1 MEIYALDYETYYDK
15 RCSIR
20 TLGPLGYFSHPEFDA
35 YLLTVKGTDGTE
47 FVGHPKEFNWDLLI
61 GNTAL
66 SHNAAFD
73 ETLYLY
79 GATQSWW
86 PRIDPAA
93 WHCTADLAAYVRIPR
108 SLKGATSTAFGLEID
123 KSTRDNMSGKKW
135 ESMTDE
141 FRAEVSAYAIKDSE
155 LCLRLWEEFS
165 DRWPEEERII
175 STLNRRICQGGIP
188 IDTGLLKKQL
198 EIINEKLFEAESNI
212 PWLGSKPLLSRAAFD
227 EECQKA
233 GLEPPASLAKTNPE
247 SKKWMDYNGQ
257 KHDWI
262 AATQN
267 WRRINALKKKVESFD
282 VATMPDGRYYG
293 GFMYFGAHTGRF
305 SGSGGNLNL
314 QNLPRDEM
322 FGINLRHLISTAPDK
337 RLVVADL
344 SQIEVR
350 TLCWLAGDWAMLD
363 EIEKCNDIYEAFAI
377 RFGRWKT
384 EQGEL
389 KQDPKLR
396 HKVKAMVL
404 GCGYG
409 AGKKRFAEMSG
420 MDQKDADDAVDLYR
434 STMESVTKLWRK
446 YNIDISG
453 AYNLTQQRIPT
464 PFTVDLPSGRILDY
478 GLIKT
483 DKMEEGEGRLQYMAH
498 FPKGAKMVPIKLWGG
513 FVAENASQALARD
526 IFSDMLVR
534 VARAGHK
541 IIMHVHD
548 EIVVEANKDEAD
560 QALSDLLK
568 IMSTPPQWIPDIPLD
583 AEGAILTRYTK

>member
-1 MEIYALDYETYYDK
+1 MKIYALDYETYYDK
-15 RCSIR
+15 RCSIK
-20 TLGPLGYFSHPEFDA
+20 TLGPLGYFSHPDFDA
-35 YLLTVKGTDGTE
+35 YMLTVKGTDGTE
-47 FVGHPKEFNWDLLI
+47 FVGHPKDFNWDLLN

-79 GATQSWW
+79 GTTKAWW
-86 PRIDPAA
+86 PEVQPAE
-93 WHCTADLAAYVRIPR
+93 WHCTADLAAYCRLPR
-108 SLKGATSTAFGLEID
+108 SLKGASHAAFGLEID
-123 KSTRDNMSGKKW
+123 KSTRDNMSGKRW

-141 FRAEVSAYAIKDSE
+141 FREEVSAYAIKDAE

-165 DRWPEEERII
+165 DRWPEEERVI

-188 IDTGLLKKQL
+188 IDTDLLKKQL
-198 EIINEKLFEAESNI
+198 ETINEKLFEAESNI

-227 EECQKA
+227 EECQKV
-233 GLEPPASLAKTNPE
+233 GLEPPASLAKTDPE
-247 SKKWMDYNGQ
+247 SRKWIEYNSK

-262 AATQN
+262 EATQN

-322 FGINLRHLISTAPDK
+322 FGINLRNLIATKENK

-350 TLCWLAGDWAMLD
+350 TLCWLAGDKDMMK
-363 EIEKCNDIYEAFAI
+363 EIEESDDIYEAFAI
-377 RFGRWKT
+377 RFGSWSK
-384 EQGEL
+384 EKGSL

-396 HKVKAMVL
+396 HRVKAMVL

-420 MDQKDADDAVDLYR
+420 MEQREANAAVDMYR
-434 STMESVTKLWRK
+434 DSMRSVTRLWRD
-446 YNIDISG
+446 YNEDIAG
-453 AYNLTQQRIPT
+453 AYNLSDKIPT
-464 PFTVDLPSGRILDY
+464 TFTVDLPSGRTLNY
-478 GLIKT
+478 GSLTATKVS
-483 DKMEEGEGRLQYMAH
+483 KGRLEYTSY
-498 FPKGAKMVPIKLWGG
+498 FPKGVKMVPVKLWGG
-513 FVAENASQALARD
+513 FIAENASQALARD

-534 VARAGHK
+534 INAAGHNV
-541 IIMHVHD
+541 IMHVHD
-548 EIVVEANKDEAD
+548 EIVVEADAD
-560 QALSDLLK
+560 TADADLEDIIK
-568 IMSTPPQWIPDIPLD
+568 IMSTPPEWIPDIPLD
-583 AEGAILTRYTK
+583 AEGSILTRYTK

>member
-1 MEIYALDYETYYDK
+1 MKTYALDFETYYDK

-165 DRWPEEERII
+165 DRWPEEERVI
-175 STLNRRICQGGIP
+175 STLNRRVCQGGIP

-247 SKKWMDYNGQ
+247 SKKWMDYNSQ

>member
-165 DRWPEEERII
+165 DRWPEEERVI
-175 STLNRRICQGGIP
+175 STLNRRVCQGGIP

-247 SKKWMDYNGQ
+247 SKKWMDYNSQ

>member
-1 MEIYALDYETYYDK
+1 MKTYALDFETYYDK

-141 FRAEVSAYAIKDSE
+141 FRAEVRAYAIKDSE

-165 DRWPEEERII
+165 DRWPEEERVI
-175 STLNRRICQGGIP
+175 STLNRRVCQGGIP

-384 EQGEL
+384 DQGEL

-560 QALSDLLK
+560 QALSDILK

>member
-1 MEIYALDYETYYDK
+1 MKIYALDYETYYDK
-15 RCSIR
+15 RCSIK
-20 TLGPLGYFSHPEFDA
+20 TLGPLGYFSHPDFDA
-35 YLLTVKGTDGTE
+35 YMLTVKGTDGTE
-47 FVGHPKEFNWDLLI
+47 FVGHPKDFNWDLLN

-79 GATQSWW
+79 GTTKAWW
-86 PRIDPAA
+86 PEVQPAE
-93 WHCTADLAAYVRIPR
+93 WHCTADLAAYCRLPR
-108 SLKGATSTAFGLEID
+108 SLKGASHAAFGLEID
-123 KSTRDNMSGKKW
+123 KSTRDNMSGKRW

-141 FRAEVSAYAIKDSE
+141 FREEVSAYAIKDAE

-165 DRWPEEERII
+165 DRWPEEERVI

-188 IDTGLLKKQL
+188 IDTDLLKKQL
-198 EIINEKLFEAESNI
+198 ETINEKLFEAESNI

-227 EECQKA
+227 EECQKV
-233 GLEPPASLAKTNPE
+233 GLEPPASLAKTDPE
-247 SKKWMDYNGQ
+247 SRKWIEYNSK

-262 AATQN
+262 EATQN

-322 FGINLRHLISTAPDK
+322 FGINLRNLIATKENK

-350 TLCWLAGDWAMLD
+350 TLCWLAGDKDMMK
-363 EIEKCNDIYEAFAI
+363 EIEESDDIYEAFAI
-377 RFGRWKT
+377 RFGSWSK
-384 EQGEL
+384 EKGSL

-396 HKVKAMVL
+396 HRVKAMVL

-420 MDQKDADDAVDLYR
+420 MEQREANAAVDMYR
-434 STMESVTKLWRK
+434 DSMRSVTRLWRD
-446 YNIDISG
+446 YNEDIAG
-453 AYNLTQQRIPT
+453 AYNLSDKIPT
-464 PFTVDLPSGRILDY
+464 TFTVDLPSGRTLNY
-478 GLIKT
+478 GLLTATKVS
-483 DKMEEGEGRLQYMAH
+483 KGRLEYTSY
-498 FPKGAKMVPIKLWGG
+498 FPRGVKMVPVKLWGG
-513 FVAENASQALARD
+513 FIAENASQALARD

-534 VARAGHK
+534 INAAGHNV
-541 IIMHVHD
+541 IMHVHD
-548 EIVVEANKDEAD
+548 EIVVEADAD
-560 QALSDLLK
+560 TADADLEDIIK
-568 IMSTPPQWIPDIPLD
+568 IMSTPPEWIPDIPLD
-583 AEGAILTRYTK
+583 AEGSILTRYTK

>member
-1 MEIYALDYETYYDK
+1 METYALDFETYYDK

-35 YLLTVKGTDGTE
+35 YLLTVKGDDGTE
-47 FVGHPKEFNWDLLI
+47 FVGHPKEFNWNLLI

-66 SHNAAFD
+66 SHNASFD

-79 GATQSWW
+79 GATQGWW
-86 PRIDPAA
+86 PRVDTAA

-108 SLKGATSTAFGLEID
+108 SLKGAVATAFGLEID
-123 KSTRDNMSGKKW
+123 KTTRDNMSGKRW

-141 FRAEVSAYAIKDSE
+141 FRAEVSTYAIKDAE

-165 DRWPEEERII
+165 DRWPEEERVI

-198 EIINEKLFEAESNI
+198 ETINQKLFEAESAI
-212 PWLGSKPLLSRAAFD
+212 PWMGARPLLSRAAFD
-227 EECQKA
+227 DECLKE
-233 GLEPPASLAKTNPE
+233 GLEPPESLAASNPE
-247 SKKWMDYNGQ
+247 SKKWMEYNSK
-257 KHDWI
+257 KHEWI
-262 AATQN
+262 NAVQN

-322 FGINLRHLISTAPDK
+322 FGINLRHLISTEPGK

-350 TLCWLAGDWAMLD
+350 TLCWLAGDWAMMN
-363 EIEKCNDIYEAFAI
+363 EIEKCDDIYEAFAI
-377 RFGRWKT
+377 RFGSWKK
-384 EQGEL
+384 EQGSL

-396 HKVKAMVL
+396 HKIKAMVL

-420 MDQKDADDAVDLYR
+420 MTQKEADAAVDLYR
-434 STMESVTKLWRK
+434 NTMESVTKLWRG
-446 YNIDISG
+446 YNTDISG

-464 PFTVDLPSGRILDY
+464 PLTVDLPSGRILDY

-498 FPKGAKMVPIKLWGG
+498 FPKGAKMIPIKLWGG
-513 FVAENASQALARD
+513 FVTENASQALARD

-560 QALSDLLK
+560 QALSDILK

-583 AEGAILTRYTK
+583 AEGSILTRYTK

>member
-1 MEIYALDYETYYDK
+1 MKTYALDFETYYDK

-47 FVGHPKEFNWDLLI
+47 FVGHPKDFNWKLLI

-73 ETLYLY
+73 EALYLY

-86 PRIDPAA
+86 PEVTPVA
-93 WHCTADLAAYVRIPR
+93 WHCTADLAAYCRLPR
-108 SLKGATSTAFGLEID
+108 SLKGATHTAFGLEVD
-123 KSTRDNMSGKKW
+123 KTTRDNMSGKRW

-141 FRAEVSAYAIKDSE
+141 FRKEVSAYAVKDAE
-155 LCLRLWEEFS
+155 LCLRLWEEFG

-188 IDTGLLKKQL
+188 IDTDLLKKQL
-198 EIINEKLFEAESNI
+198 ETINEKLFEAESNI

-227 EECQKA
+227 EECQKV

-247 SKKWMDYNGQ
+247 SKKWMDYNSQ

-262 AATQN
+262 EATQN

-305 SGSGGNLNL
+305 SGGGGNLNL
-314 QNLPRDEM
+314 QNLPREET
-322 FGINLRHLISTAPDK
+322 FGINLRNLISTKEDK

-350 TLCWLAGDWAMLD
+350 TLCWLAGDKDMLK
-363 EIEKCNDIYEAFAI
+363 EIAESEDIYEAFAI
-377 RFGRWKT
+377 RFNQWKK
-384 EQGEL
+384 ENGLL
-389 KQDPKLR
+389 KQYPKLR
-396 HKVKAMVL
+396 HKIKAMVL

-409 AGKKRFAEMSG
+409 AGKQRFADMSG
-420 MDQKDADDAVDLYR
+420 MTQKEADAAVDIYR
-434 STMESVTKLWRK
+434 NSMSPVTRLWRQ
-446 YNIDISG
+446 YNADISG
-453 AYNLTQQRIPT
+453 AYNMSGQRMPT
-464 PFTVDLPSGRILDY
+464 PFTVDLPSGRVLDY
-478 GLIKT
+478 GLISV
-483 DKMEEGEGRLQYMAH
+483 DKVEGGRIQYTAH
-498 FPKGAKMVPIKLWGG
+498 FPKGAKMIPIKLWGG

-534 VARAGHK
+534 VANAGHN

-548 EIVVEANKDEAD
+548 EIVVEADAD
-560 QALSDLLK
+560 KADDALADILS
-568 IMSTPPQWIPDIPLD
+568 IMSTPPEWIADIPLA
-583 AEGAILTRYTK
+583 AEGTTLTRYTK